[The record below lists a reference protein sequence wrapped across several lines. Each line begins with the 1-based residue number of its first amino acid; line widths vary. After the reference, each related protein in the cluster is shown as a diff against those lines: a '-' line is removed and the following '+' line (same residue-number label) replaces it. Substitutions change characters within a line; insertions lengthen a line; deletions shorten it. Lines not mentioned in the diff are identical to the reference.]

1 MKKIVFLI
9 LFAVPLLVMAD
20 EDVTA
25 FYKKVILDKT
35 GVVFT
40 SSGSAEEVDEILV
53 QTDEIKDG
61 VYEVEVTRIDG
72 HIYRIDGTSYFIK
85 MPYCY
90 EYSYS
95 DEAILKVKTYAGYK
109 TGTSIWIKD

>member
-1 MKKIVFLI
+1 MKKLVFL
-9 LFAVPLLVMAD
+9 LLWFFPFVAIAD

-25 FYKKVILDKT
+25 IYEKVVLEKT
-35 GVVFT
+35 AIVLT
-40 SSGSAEEVDEILV
+40 PLSGAEEVNEILV

-61 VYEVEVTRIDG
+61 TYRVEVTRVEN
-72 HIYRIDGTSYFIK
+72 HIYKIDGTNFYLK

-95 DEAILKVKTYAGYK
+95 EDAILKVTTYAGYK
-109 TGTSIWIKD
+109 MGTLIWVKE